1 NRMNLRPTTNLVV
14 PEHLALDRKALK
26 SRFMFLYTKRYTGSP
41 VVFMTRLWANTL
53 FPSVARDSE
62 FGKGKR
68 RAHLAEI
75 PERAVSPN
83 YLRVK
88 VQRELGYVECAVP
101 VYSFSTLAPEEGF
114 KFLYE
119 QFIKMRRGH
128 PPKAEA
134 KHIADIER
142 LRAMLAARTP
152 EYPDLVWSADQIMRE
167 AHHVPDAVSAQVRQS
182 LVQMRI

>member
-1 NRMNLRPTTNLVV
+1 MNLRPTTNLVV

-101 VYSFSTLAPEEGF
+101 VYSL
-114 KFLYE
+114 
-119 QFIKMRRGH
+119 
-128 PPKAEA
+128 
-134 KHIADIER
+134 
-142 LRAMLAARTP
+142 
-152 EYPDLVWSADQIMRE
+152 
-167 AHHVPDAVSAQVRQS
+167 
-182 LVQMRI
+182 